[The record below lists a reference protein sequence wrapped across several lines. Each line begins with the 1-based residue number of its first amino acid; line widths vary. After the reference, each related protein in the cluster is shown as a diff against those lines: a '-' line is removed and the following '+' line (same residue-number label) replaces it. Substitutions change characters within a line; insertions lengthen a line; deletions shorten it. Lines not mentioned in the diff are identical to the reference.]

1 MVIDVDAP
9 VVHSGEEAVDE
20 VRLKVVSSGA

>member
-9 VVHSGEEAVDE
+9 VVHGGEEALDE
-20 VRLKVVSSGA
+20 VRLRVVSSGA